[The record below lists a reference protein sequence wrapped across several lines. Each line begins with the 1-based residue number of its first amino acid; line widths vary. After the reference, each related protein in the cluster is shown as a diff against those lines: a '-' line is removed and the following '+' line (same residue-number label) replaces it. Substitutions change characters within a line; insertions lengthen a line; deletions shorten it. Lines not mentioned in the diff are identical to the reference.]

1 MLPLKVFKKMKIKA
15 IKAFE
20 ILDSRGTPTIA
31 TFIESDDGL
40 KEFGFVPSGAS
51 TGSREAIEKRD
62 NGKDFNGKGVS
73 QVIKTAE
80 ENLFPELI
88 GMVIGSQVE
97 FDSKLIELDATKN
110 KKNFGANIILSL
122 SLAYCKLSASTEKK
136 PLYEYIQNYF
146 KENFFSAIEMKMPL
160 PMMNIL
166 NGGAH
171 ANNKLDFQE
180 FMIQPVGFS
189 SFKEG
194 LICGVEIFN
203 FLKKSLNEKGFSTAV
218 GDEGGFAPGIDSA
231 EEALDLISSSIQE
244 AGYEV
249 DKDVTFALDCAATE
263 LLENKEYVF
272 SNNEKLSSDQLIKY
286 LAKLAKEYPIT
297 SVEDGLDEND
307 WIGWKNLTQKLGKIT
322 QLVGDDLFVT
332 NKDILQEGIDKN
344 IANSVLVKINQIGTI
359 SETYETISLAYR
371 HNYKCI
377 ISHRS
382 GETEDNFIADLA
394 VGTGAGQIKTG
405 APSRSDRTSKYNRL
419 LMIDAIEN
427 LKFLGRQELVN

>member
-1 MLPLKVFKKMKIKA
+1 MKIKE
-15 IKAFE
+15 IKSFE
-20 ILDSRGTPTIA
+20 ILDSRGSPTVA
-31 TFIESDDGL
+31 TLIKSDEEL
-40 KEFGFVPSGAS
+40 AEFGFVPSGAS

-62 NGKDFNGKGVS
+62 NGNNFDGKGVS
-73 QVIKTAE
+73 QVIKNAE
-80 ENLFPELI
+80 EKLFPELI
-88 GMVIGSQVE
+88 GMEISSLEE
-97 FDSKLIELDATKN
+97 FDARLIELDGTKN

-122 SLAYCKLSASTEKK
+122 SLAFCKLSASKEKK
-136 PLYEYIQNYF
+136 QLYQYIYDYF
-146 KENFFSAIEMKMPL
+146 LEHFSSKIEMKMPL

-194 LICGVEIFN
+194 LICGVEVFN
-203 FLKKSLNEKGFSTAV
+203 YLKKTLNQKGFSTAV

-231 EEALDLISSSIQE
+231 EEALDLISSSIE
-244 AGYEV
+244 AAGYKV

-263 LLENKEYVF
+263 LLSKDNYVF
-272 SNNEKLSSDQLIKY
+272 SNDEKLSSDELIEY
-286 LAKLAKEYPIT
+286 LAKLANAYPLT
-297 SVEDGLDEND
+297 SIEDGLDEND
-307 WIGWKNLTQKLGKIT
+307 WSGWENLTKKLGKKT

-332 NKDILQEGIDKN
+332 NKEILQEGIDRSV
-344 IANSVLVKINQIGTI
+344 ANSILVKINQIGTI
-359 SETYETISLAYR
+359 SETLQTINLAYQ
-371 HNYKCI
+371 HNYSCV

-419 LMIDAIEN
+419 LMIDAMEDLN
-427 LKFLGRQELVN
+427 FLGRKELAH

>member
-1 MLPLKVFKKMKIKA
+1 MKIKE
-15 IKAFE
+15 IKSFE
-20 ILDSRGTPTIA
+20 ILDSRGSPTVA
-31 TFIESDDGL
+31 TLIKSDEEL
-40 KEFGFVPSGAS
+40 AEFGFVPSGAS

-62 NGKDFNGKGVS
+62 NGNNFDGKGVS
-73 QVIKTAE
+73 QVIKNAE
-80 ENLFPELI
+80 EKLFPELI
-88 GMVIGSQVE
+88 GMEISSLEE
-97 FDSKLIELDATKN
+97 FDARLIELDGTKN

-122 SLAYCKLSASTEKK
+122 SLAFCKLSASKEKK
-136 PLYEYIQNYF
+136 QLYQYIYDYF
-146 KENFFSAIEMKMPL
+146 LEHFSSKIEMKMPL

-194 LICGVEIFN
+194 LICGVEVFN
-203 FLKKSLNEKGFSTAV
+203 YLKKTLNQKGFSTAV

-231 EEALDLISSSIQE
+231 EEALDLISSSIE
-244 AGYEV
+244 AAGYKV
-249 DKDVTFALDCAATE
+249 DKEVTFALDCAATE
-263 LLENKEYVF
+263 LLSKDKYVF
-272 SNNEKLSSDQLIKY
+272 SNDEKLSSDELIEY
-286 LAKLAKEYPIT
+286 LAKLANAYPLT
-297 SVEDGLDEND
+297 SIEDGLDEND
-307 WIGWKNLTQKLGKIT
+307 WSGWENLTKKLGKKT

-332 NKDILQEGIDKN
+332 NKEILQEGIDRSV
-344 IANSVLVKINQIGTI
+344 ANSILVKINQIGTI
-359 SETYETISLAYR
+359 SETLQTINLAYQ
-371 HNYKCI
+371 HNYSCV

-419 LMIDAIEN
+419 LMIDAMEDLN
-427 LKFLGRQELVN
+427 FLGRQELAH

>member
-1 MLPLKVFKKMKIKA
+1 MKIKE
-15 IKAFE
+15 IKSFE
-20 ILDSRGTPTIA
+20 ILDSRGSPTVA
-31 TFIESDDGL
+31 TLIKSDEEL
-40 KEFGFVPSGAS
+40 TEFGFVPSGAS

-62 NGKDFNGKGVS
+62 NGNNFDGKGVS
-73 QVIKTAE
+73 QVIKNAE
-80 ENLFPELI
+80 EKLFPELI
-88 GMVIGSQVE
+88 GMEISSLGE
-97 FDSKLIELDATKN
+97 FDARLIELDGTKN

-122 SLAYCKLSASTEKK
+122 SLAFCKLSASKEKK
-136 PLYEYIQNYF
+136 QLYQYIYDYF
-146 KENFFSAIEMKMPL
+146 LEHFSSKIEMKMPL

-194 LICGVEIFN
+194 LICGVEVFN
-203 FLKKSLNEKGFSTAV
+203 YLKKTLNQKGFSTAV

-231 EEALDLISSSIQE
+231 EEALDLISSSIE
-244 AGYEV
+244 AAGYKV

-263 LLENKEYVF
+263 LLSKDKYVF
-272 SNNEKLSSDQLIKY
+272 SNDEKLSSDELIEY
-286 LAKLAKEYPIT
+286 LAKLANAYPLT
-297 SVEDGLDEND
+297 SIEDGLDEND
-307 WIGWKNLTQKLGKIT
+307 WQGWENLTKKLGKKT

-332 NKDILQEGIDKN
+332 NKEILQEGIDRSV
-344 IANSVLVKINQIGTI
+344 ANSILVKINQIGTI
-359 SETYETISLAYR
+359 SETLQTINLAYQ
-371 HNYKCI
+371 HNYSCV

-419 LMIDAIEN
+419 LMIDAMEDLN
-427 LKFLGRQELVN
+427 FLGRQELAH

>member
-1 MLPLKVFKKMKIKA
+1 MKIKE
-15 IKAFE
+15 IKSFE
-20 ILDSRGTPTIA
+20 ILDSRGSPTVA
-31 TFIESDDGL
+31 TLIKSDEEL
-40 KEFGFVPSGAS
+40 TEFGFVPSGAS

-62 NGKDFNGKGVS
+62 NGNNFDGKGVS
-73 QVIKTAE
+73 QVIKNAE
-80 ENLFPELI
+80 EKLFPELI
-88 GMVIGSQVE
+88 GMEISSLGE
-97 FDSKLIELDATKN
+97 FDARLIELDGTKN

-122 SLAYCKLSASTEKK
+122 SLAFCKLSASKDKK
-136 PLYEYIQNYF
+136 PLYQYIYDYF
-146 KENFFSAIEMKMPL
+146 LEHFSSKIEMKMPL

-194 LICGVEIFN
+194 LICGVEVFN
-203 FLKKSLNEKGFSTAV
+203 YLKKTLNQKGFSTAV

-231 EEALDLISSSIQE
+231 EEALDLISSSIE
-244 AGYEV
+244 AAGYKV

-263 LLENKEYVF
+263 LLSKDKYVF
-272 SNNEKLSSDQLIKY
+272 SNDEKLSTDELIEY
-286 LAKLAKEYPIT
+286 LAKLANAYPLT
-297 SVEDGLDEND
+297 SIEDGLDEND
-307 WIGWKNLTQKLGKIT
+307 WQGWENLTKKLGKKT

-332 NKDILQEGIDKN
+332 NKEILQEGIDRSV
-344 IANSVLVKINQIGTI
+344 ANSILVKINQIGTI
-359 SETYETISLAYR
+359 SETLQTINLAYQ
-371 HNYKCI
+371 HNYSCV

-419 LMIDAIEN
+419 LMIDAMEDLN
-427 LKFLGRQELVN
+427 FLGRQELAN

>member
-1 MLPLKVFKKMKIKA
+1 MKIKE
-15 IKAFE
+15 IKSFE
-20 ILDSRGTPTIA
+20 ILDSRGSPTVA
-31 TFIESDDGL
+31 TLIKSDEEL
-40 KEFGFVPSGAS
+40 AEFGFVPSGAS

-62 NGKDFNGKGVS
+62 NGNNFDGKGVS
-73 QVIKTAE
+73 QVIKNAE
-80 ENLFPELI
+80 EKLFPELI
-88 GMVIGSQVE
+88 GMEISSLEE
-97 FDSKLIELDATKN
+97 FDARLIELDGTKN

-122 SLAYCKLSASTEKK
+122 SLAFCKLSASKDKK
-136 PLYEYIQNYF
+136 PLYQYIYDYF
-146 KENFFSAIEMKMPL
+146 LEHFSSKIEMKMPL

-194 LICGVEIFN
+194 LICGVEVFN
-203 FLKKSLNEKGFSTAV
+203 YLKKTLNQKGFSTAV

-231 EEALDLISSSIQE
+231 EEALDLISSSIE
-244 AGYEV
+244 AAGYKV

-263 LLENKEYVF
+263 LLSKDNYVF
-272 SNNEKLSSDQLIKY
+272 SNDEKLSSDELIEY
-286 LAKLAKEYPIT
+286 LAKLANAYPLT
-297 SVEDGLDEND
+297 SIEDGLDEND
-307 WIGWKNLTQKLGKIT
+307 WSGWENLTKKLGKKT

-332 NKDILQEGIDKN
+332 NKEILQEGIDRRV
-344 IANSVLVKINQIGTI
+344 ANSILVKINQIGTI
-359 SETYETISLAYR
+359 SETLQTINLAYQ
-371 HNYKCI
+371 HNYSCV

-419 LMIDAIEN
+419 LMIDAMEDLN
-427 LKFLGRQELVN
+427 FLGRQELAH

>member
-1 MLPLKVFKKMKIKA
+1 MKIKE
-15 IKAFE
+15 IKSFE
-20 ILDSRGTPTIA
+20 ILDSRGSPTVA
-31 TFIESDDGL
+31 TLIKSDEEL
-40 KEFGFVPSGAS
+40 TEFGFVPSGAS

-62 NGKDFNGKGVS
+62 NGNNFDGKGVS
-73 QVIKTAE
+73 QVIKNAE
-80 ENLFPELI
+80 EKLFPELI
-88 GMVIGSQVE
+88 GMEISSLGE
-97 FDSKLIELDATKN
+97 FDARLIELDGTKN

-122 SLAYCKLSASTEKK
+122 SLAFCKLSASKEKK
-136 PLYEYIQNYF
+136 PLYQYIYDYF
-146 KENFFSAIEMKMPL
+146 LEHFSSKIEMKMPL

-194 LICGVEIFN
+194 LICGVEVFN
-203 FLKKSLNEKGFSTAV
+203 YLKKTLNKKGFSTAV

-231 EEALDLISSSIQE
+231 EEALDLISSSIE
-244 AGYEV
+244 AAGYKV

-263 LLENKEYVF
+263 LLSKDKYVF
-272 SNNEKLSSDQLIKY
+272 SNDEKLSSDELIEY
-286 LAKLAKEYPIT
+286 LGKLANAYPLT
-297 SVEDGLDEND
+297 SIEDGLDEND
-307 WIGWKNLTQKLGKIT
+307 WRGWENLTKKLGKKT

-332 NKDILQEGIDKN
+332 NKEILQEGIDRSV
-344 IANSVLVKINQIGTI
+344 ANSILVKINQIGTI
-359 SETYETISLAYR
+359 SETLQTINLAYQ
-371 HNYKCI
+371 HNYSCV

-419 LMIDAIEN
+419 LMIDAMEDLN
-427 LKFLGRQELVN
+427 FLGRQELAN

>member
-1 MLPLKVFKKMKIKA
+1 MKIKE
-15 IKAFE
+15 IKSFE
-20 ILDSRGTPTIA
+20 ILDSRGSPTVA
-31 TFIESDDGL
+31 TLIKSDEEL
-40 KEFGFVPSGAS
+40 AEFGFVPSGAS

-62 NGKDFNGKGVS
+62 NGNNFDGKGVS
-73 QVIKTAE
+73 QVIKNAE
-80 ENLFPELI
+80 EKLFPELI
-88 GMVIGSQVE
+88 GMEISSLGE
-97 FDSKLIELDATKN
+97 FDARLIELDGTKN

-122 SLAYCKLSASTEKK
+122 SLAFCKLSASKEKK
-136 PLYEYIQNYF
+136 PLYQYIYDYF
-146 KENFFSAIEMKMPL
+146 LEHFSSKIEMKMPL

-194 LICGVEIFN
+194 LICGVEVFN
-203 FLKKSLNEKGFSTAV
+203 YLKKTLNQKGFSTAV

-231 EEALDLISSSIQE
+231 EEALDLISSSIE
-244 AGYEV
+244 AAGYKV

-263 LLENKEYVF
+263 LLSKDNYVF
-272 SNNEKLSSDQLIKY
+272 SNDEKLSSDELIEY
-286 LAKLAKEYPIT
+286 LAKLANAYPLT
-297 SVEDGLDEND
+297 SIEDGLDEND
-307 WIGWKNLTQKLGKIT
+307 WQGWENLTKKLGKKT

-332 NKDILQEGIDKN
+332 NKEILQEGIDRSV
-344 IANSVLVKINQIGTI
+344 ANSILVKINQIGTI
-359 SETYETISLAYR
+359 SETLQTINLAYQ
-371 HNYKCI
+371 HNYSCV

-419 LMIDAIEN
+419 LMIDAMEDLN
-427 LKFLGRQELVN
+427 FLGRQELAN

>member
-1 MLPLKVFKKMKIKA
+1 MKIKE
-15 IKAFE
+15 IKSFE
-20 ILDSRGTPTIA
+20 ILDSRGSPTVA
-31 TFIESDDGL
+31 TLIKSDEEL
-40 KEFGFVPSGAS
+40 AEFGFVPSGAS

-62 NGKDFNGKGVS
+62 NGNNFDGKGVS
-73 QVIKTAE
+73 QVIKNAE
-80 ENLFPELI
+80 EKLFPELI
-88 GMVIGSQVE
+88 GMEISSLEE
-97 FDSKLIELDATKN
+97 FDARLIELDGTKN

-122 SLAYCKLSASTEKK
+122 SLAFCKLSASKEKK
-136 PLYEYIQNYF
+136 QLYQYIYDYF
-146 KENFFSAIEMKMPL
+146 LEHFSSKIEMKMPL

-194 LICGVEIFN
+194 LICGVEVFN
-203 FLKKSLNEKGFSTAV
+203 YLKKTLNQKGFSTAV

-231 EEALDLISSSIQE
+231 EEALDLISSSIE
-244 AGYEV
+244 AAGYKV

-263 LLENKEYVF
+263 LLSKDNYVF
-272 SNNEKLSSDQLIKY
+272 SNDEKLSSDELIQY
-286 LAKLAKEYPIT
+286 LAKLANAYPLT
-297 SVEDGLDEND
+297 SIEDGLDEND
-307 WIGWKNLTQKLGKIT
+307 WSGWENLTKKLGKKT

-332 NKDILQEGIDKN
+332 NKEILQEGIDRSV
-344 IANSVLVKINQIGTI
+344 ANSILVKINQIGTI
-359 SETYETISLAYR
+359 SETLQTINLAYQ
-371 HNYKCI
+371 HNYSCV

-419 LMIDAIEN
+419 LMIDAMEDLN
-427 LKFLGRQELVN
+427 FLGRQELAH

>member
-1 MLPLKVFKKMKIKA
+1 MKIKE
-15 IKAFE
+15 IKSFE
-20 ILDSRGTPTIA
+20 ILDSRGSPTVA
-31 TFIESDDGL
+31 TLIKSDEEL
-40 KEFGFVPSGAS
+40 TEFGFVPSGAS

-62 NGKDFNGKGVS
+62 NGNNFDGKGVS
-73 QVIKTAE
+73 QVIKNAE
-80 ENLFPELI
+80 EKLFPELI
-88 GMVIGSQVE
+88 GMEISSLGE
-97 FDSKLIELDATKN
+97 FDARLIELDGTKN

-122 SLAYCKLSASTEKK
+122 SLAFCKLSASKDKK
-136 PLYEYIQNYF
+136 PLYQYIYDYF
-146 KENFFSAIEMKMPL
+146 LEHFSSKIEMKLPL

-194 LICGVEIFN
+194 LICGVEVFN
-203 FLKKSLNEKGFSTAV
+203 YLKKTLNQKGFSTAV

-231 EEALDLISSSIQE
+231 EEALDLISSSIE
-244 AGYEV
+244 AAGYKV

-263 LLENKEYVF
+263 LLSKDNYVF
-272 SNNEKLSSDQLIKY
+272 SNDEKLSSDELIEY
-286 LAKLAKEYPIT
+286 LAKLANAYPLT
-297 SVEDGLDEND
+297 SIEDGLDEND
-307 WIGWKNLTQKLGKIT
+307 WSGWENLTKKLGKKT

-332 NKDILQEGIDKN
+332 NKEILQEGIDRSV
-344 IANSVLVKINQIGTI
+344 ANSILVKINQIGTI
-359 SETYETISLAYR
+359 SETLQTINLAYQ
-371 HNYKCI
+371 HNYSCV

-419 LMIDAIEN
+419 LMIDAMEDLN
-427 LKFLGRQELVN
+427 FLGRQELAH

>member
-1 MLPLKVFKKMKIKA
+1 MKIKE
-15 IKAFE
+15 IKSFE
-20 ILDSRGTPTIA
+20 ILDSRGSPTVA
-31 TFIESDDGL
+31 TLIKSDEEL
-40 KEFGFVPSGAS
+40 TEFGFVPSGAS

-62 NGKDFNGKGVS
+62 NGNNFDGKGVS
-73 QVIKTAE
+73 QVIKNAE
-80 ENLFPELI
+80 EKLFPELI
-88 GMVIGSQVE
+88 GMEISSLGE
-97 FDSKLIELDATKN
+97 FDARLIELDGTKN

-122 SLAYCKLSASTEKK
+122 SLAFCKLSASKEKK
-136 PLYEYIQNYF
+136 PLYQYIYDYF
-146 KENFFSAIEMKMPL
+146 LEHFSSKIEMKMPL

-194 LICGVEIFN
+194 LICGVEVFN
-203 FLKKSLNEKGFSTAV
+203 YLKKTLNQKGFSTAV

-231 EEALDLISSSIQE
+231 EEALDLISSSIE
-244 AGYEV
+244 AAGYKV

-263 LLENKEYVF
+263 LLSKDKYVF
-272 SNNEKLSSDQLIKY
+272 SNDEKLSSDELIEY
-286 LAKLAKEYPIT
+286 LAKLANAYPLT
-297 SVEDGLDEND
+297 SIEDGLDEND
-307 WIGWKNLTQKLGKIT
+307 WRGWENLTKKLGKKT

-332 NKDILQEGIDKN
+332 NKEILQEGIDRSV
-344 IANSVLVKINQIGTI
+344 ANSILVKINQIGTI
-359 SETYETISLAYR
+359 SETLQTINLAYQ
-371 HNYKCI
+371 HNYSCV

-419 LMIDAIEN
+419 LMIDAMEDLN
-427 LKFLGRQELVN
+427 FLGRQELAN

>member
-1 MLPLKVFKKMKIKA
+1 MKIKE
-15 IKAFE
+15 IKSFE
-20 ILDSRGTPTIA
+20 ILDSRGSPTVA
-31 TFIESDDGL
+31 TLIKSDEEL
-40 KEFGFVPSGAS
+40 AEFGFVPSGAS

-62 NGKDFNGKGVS
+62 NGNNFDGKGVS
-73 QVIKTAE
+73 QVIKNAE
-80 ENLFPELI
+80 EKLFPELI
-88 GMVIGSQVE
+88 GMEISSLEE
-97 FDSKLIELDATKN
+97 FDARLIELDGTKN

-122 SLAYCKLSASTEKK
+122 SLAFCKLSASKEKK
-136 PLYEYIQNYF
+136 QLYQYIYDYF
-146 KENFFSAIEMKMPL
+146 LEHFSSKIEMKMPL

-194 LICGVEIFN
+194 LICGVEVFN
-203 FLKKSLNEKGFSTAV
+203 YLKKTLNQKGFSTAV

-231 EEALDLISSSIQE
+231 EEALDLISSSIE
-244 AGYEV
+244 AAGYKV

-263 LLENKEYVF
+263 LLSKDKYVF
-272 SNNEKLSSDQLIKY
+272 SNDEKLSTDELIEY
-286 LAKLAKEYPIT
+286 LAKLANAYPLT
-297 SVEDGLDEND
+297 SIEDGLDEND
-307 WIGWKNLTQKLGKIT
+307 WSGWENLTKKLGKKT

-332 NKDILQEGIDKN
+332 NKEILQEGIDRSV
-344 IANSVLVKINQIGTI
+344 ANSILVKINQIGTI
-359 SETYETISLAYR
+359 SETLQTINLAYQ
-371 HNYKCI
+371 HNYSCV

-419 LMIDAIEN
+419 LMIDAMEDLN
-427 LKFLGRQELVN
+427 FLGRQELAN

>member
-1 MLPLKVFKKMKIKA
+1 MKIKE
-15 IKAFE
+15 IKSFE
-20 ILDSRGTPTIA
+20 ILDSRGSPTVA
-31 TFIESDDGL
+31 TLIKSDEEL
-40 KEFGFVPSGAS
+40 AEFGFVPSGAS

-62 NGKDFNGKGVS
+62 NGNNFDGKGVS
-73 QVIKTAE
+73 QVIKNAE
-80 ENLFPELI
+80 EKLFPELI
-88 GMVIGSQVE
+88 GMEISSLEE
-97 FDSKLIELDATKN
+97 FDARLIELDGTKN

-122 SLAYCKLSASTEKK
+122 SLAFCKLSASKEKK
-136 PLYEYIQNYF
+136 QLYQYIYDYF
-146 KENFFSAIEMKMPL
+146 LEHFSSKIEMKMPL

-194 LICGVEIFN
+194 LICGVEVFN
-203 FLKKSLNEKGFSTAV
+203 YLKKTLNQKGFSTAV

-231 EEALDLISSSIQE
+231 EEALDLISSSIE
-244 AGYEV
+244 AAGYKV

-263 LLENKEYVF
+263 LLSKDKYVF
-272 SNNEKLSSDQLIKY
+272 SNDEKLSSDELIEY
-286 LAKLAKEYPIT
+286 LAKLANAYPLT
-297 SVEDGLDEND
+297 SIEDGLDEND
-307 WIGWKNLTQKLGKIT
+307 WKGWENLTKKLGKKT

-332 NKDILQEGIDKN
+332 NKEILQEGIDRSV
-344 IANSVLVKINQIGTI
+344 ANSILVKINQIGTI
-359 SETYETISLAYR
+359 SETLQTINLAYQ
-371 HNYKCI
+371 HNYSCV

-419 LMIDAIEN
+419 LMIDAMEDLN
-427 LKFLGRQELVN
+427 FLGRQELAN

>member
-1 MLPLKVFKKMKIKA
+1 MKIKE
-15 IKAFE
+15 IKSFE
-20 ILDSRGTPTIA
+20 ILDSRGSPTVA
-31 TFIESDDGL
+31 TLIKSDEEL
-40 KEFGFVPSGAS
+40 AEFGFVPSGAS

-62 NGKDFNGKGVS
+62 NGNNFDGKGVS
-73 QVIKTAE
+73 QVIKNAE
-80 ENLFPELI
+80 EKLFPELI
-88 GMVIGSQVE
+88 GMEISSLEE
-97 FDSKLIELDATKN
+97 FDARLIELDGTKN

-122 SLAYCKLSASTEKK
+122 SLAFCKLSASKEKK
-136 PLYEYIQNYF
+136 QLYQYIYDYF
-146 KENFFSAIEMKMPL
+146 LEHFSSKIEMKLPL

-194 LICGVEIFN
+194 LICGVEVFN
-203 FLKKSLNEKGFSTAV
+203 YLKKTLNQKGFSTAV

-231 EEALDLISSSIQE
+231 EEALDLISSSIE
-244 AGYEV
+244 AAGYKV

-263 LLENKEYVF
+263 LLSKDNYVF
-272 SNNEKLSSDQLIKY
+272 SNDEKLSSDELIEY
-286 LAKLAKEYPIT
+286 LAKLANAYPLT
-297 SVEDGLDEND
+297 SIEDGLDEND
-307 WIGWKNLTQKLGKIT
+307 WSGWEKLTKKLGKKT

-332 NKDILQEGIDKN
+332 NKEILQEGIN
-344 IANSVLVKINQIGTI
+344 RSVANSILVKINQIGTI
-359 SETYETISLAYR
+359 SETLQTINLAYQ
-371 HNYKCI
+371 HNYSCV

-419 LMIDAIEN
+419 LMIDAMEDLN
-427 LKFLGRQELVN
+427 FLGRQELAH

>member
-1 MLPLKVFKKMKIKA
+1 MKIKT

-31 TFIESDDGL
+31 ASIELDNGL

-62 NGKDFNGKGVS
+62 NSNNFNGKGVS

-80 ENLFPELI
+80 KNLFPELI
-88 GMVIGSQVE
+88 GTEIGSQVE
-97 FDSKLIELDATKN
+97 FDSKLIELDGTKN
-110 KKNFGANIILSL
+110 KKNFGANMILSL
-122 SLAYCKLSASTEKK
+122 SLAYCKLSASSEKIS
-136 PLYEYIQNYF
+136 LYEYIHNYF
-146 KENFFSAIEMKMPL
+146 TEHFFSEVEMKMPL

-189 SFKEG
+189 SFKES
-194 LICGVEIFN
+194 LICGVEVFN
-203 FLKKSLNEKGFSTAV
+203 FLKKTLNQKGFSTAV

-263 LLENKEYVF
+263 LLKNNKYIF
-272 SNNEKLSSDQLIKY
+272 SNNEKLSSDELIEYLSY
-286 LAKLAKEYPIT
+286 LANKYPIT

-307 WIGWKNLTQKLGKIT
+307 WSGWESLSKKLGKKI

-332 NKDILQEGIDKN
+332 NKDILQEGIDRN

-359 SETYETISLAYR
+359 FETFETISLAHQ
-371 HNYKCI
+371 HNYKCV

-419 LMIDAIEN
+419 LIIDAMED
-427 LKFLGRQELVN
+427 LKFCGRQELIN

>member
-1 MLPLKVFKKMKIKA
+1 MKIKE
-15 IKAFE
+15 IKSFE
-20 ILDSRGTPTIA
+20 ILDSRGSPTVA
-31 TFIESDDGL
+31 TLIKSDEEL
-40 KEFGFVPSGAS
+40 AEFGFVPSGAS

-62 NGKDFNGKGVS
+62 NGNNFDGKGVS
-73 QVIKTAE
+73 QVIKNAE
-80 ENLFPELI
+80 EKLFPELI
-88 GMVIGSQVE
+88 GMEISSLGE
-97 FDSKLIELDATKN
+97 FDARLIELDGTKN

-122 SLAYCKLSASTEKK
+122 SLAFCKLSASKEKK
-136 PLYEYIQNYF
+136 PLYQYIYDYF
-146 KENFFSAIEMKMPL
+146 LEHFSSKIEMKMPL

-194 LICGVEIFN
+194 LICGVEVFN
-203 FLKKSLNEKGFSTAV
+203 YLKKTLNQKGFSTAV

-231 EEALDLISSSIQE
+231 EEALDLISSSIE
-244 AGYEV
+244 AAGYKV

-263 LLENKEYVF
+263 LLSKDKYVF
-272 SNNEKLSSDQLIKY
+272 SNDEKLSSDELIEY
-286 LAKLAKEYPIT
+286 LAKLANAYPLT
-297 SVEDGLDEND
+297 SIEDGLDEND
-307 WIGWKNLTQKLGKIT
+307 WRGWENLTKKLGKKT

-332 NKDILQEGIDKN
+332 NKEILQEGIDRSV
-344 IANSVLVKINQIGTI
+344 ANSILVKINQIGTI
-359 SETYETISLAYR
+359 SETLQTINLAYQ
-371 HNYKCI
+371 HNYSCV

-419 LMIDAIEN
+419 LMIDAMEDLN
-427 LKFLGRQELVN
+427 FLGRQELAN

>member
-1 MLPLKVFKKMKIKA
+1 MKIKE
-15 IKAFE
+15 IKSFE
-20 ILDSRGTPTIA
+20 ILDSRGSPTVA
-31 TFIESDDGL
+31 TLIKSDEEL
-40 KEFGFVPSGAS
+40 TEFGFVPSGAS

-62 NGKDFNGKGVS
+62 NGNNFDGKGVS
-73 QVIKTAE
+73 QVIKNAE
-80 ENLFPELI
+80 EKLFPELI
-88 GMVIGSQVE
+88 GMEISSLEE
-97 FDSKLIELDATKN
+97 FDARLIELDGTKN

-122 SLAYCKLSASTEKK
+122 SLAFCKLSASKEKK
-136 PLYEYIQNYF
+136 QLYQYIYDYF
-146 KENFFSAIEMKMPL
+146 LEHFSSKIEMKMPL

-194 LICGVEIFN
+194 LICGVEVFN
-203 FLKKSLNEKGFSTAV
+203 YLKKTLNQKGFSTAV

-231 EEALDLISSSIQE
+231 EEALDLISSSIE
-244 AGYEV
+244 AAGYKV

-263 LLENKEYVF
+263 LLSKDNYVF
-272 SNNEKLSSDQLIKY
+272 SNDEKLSSDELIEY
-286 LAKLAKEYPIT
+286 LAKLANAYPLSSI
-297 SVEDGLDEND
+297 EDGLDEND
-307 WIGWKNLTQKLGKIT
+307 WSGWEKLTKKLGKKT

-332 NKDILQEGIDKN
+332 NKEILQEGIDRRV
-344 IANSVLVKINQIGTI
+344 ANSILVKINQIGTI
-359 SETYETISLAYR
+359 SETLQTINLAYQ
-371 HNYKCI
+371 HNYSCV

-419 LMIDAIEN
+419 LMIDAMEDLN
-427 LKFLGRQELVN
+427 FLGRQELAH

>member
-1 MLPLKVFKKMKIKA
+1 MKIKE
-15 IKAFE
+15 IKSFE
-20 ILDSRGTPTIA
+20 ILDSRGSPTVA
-31 TFIESDDGL
+31 TLIKSDEEL
-40 KEFGFVPSGAS
+40 TEFGFVPSGAS

-62 NGKDFNGKGVS
+62 NGNNFDGKGVS
-73 QVIKTAE
+73 QVIKNAE
-80 ENLFPELI
+80 EKLFPELI
-88 GMVIGSQVE
+88 GMEISSLEE
-97 FDSKLIELDATKN
+97 FDARLIELDGTKN

-122 SLAYCKLSASTEKK
+122 SLAFCKLSASKEKK
-136 PLYEYIQNYF
+136 PLYKYIYDYF
-146 KENFFSAIEMKMPL
+146 LEHFSSKIEMKMPL

-194 LICGVEIFN
+194 LICGVEVFN
-203 FLKKSLNEKGFSTAV
+203 YLKKTLNQKGFSTAV

-231 EEALDLISSSIQE
+231 EEALDLISSSIE
-244 AGYEV
+244 AAGYKV

-263 LLENKEYVF
+263 LLSKDNYVF
-272 SNNEKLSSDQLIKY
+272 SNDEKLSSDELIEY
-286 LAKLAKEYPIT
+286 LAKLANAYPLT
-297 SVEDGLDEND
+297 SIEDGLDEND
-307 WIGWKNLTQKLGKIT
+307 WSGWENLTKKLGKKT

-332 NKDILQEGIDKN
+332 NKEILQEGIDRSV
-344 IANSVLVKINQIGTI
+344 ANSILVKINQIGTI
-359 SETYETISLAYR
+359 SETLQTINLAYQ
-371 HNYKCI
+371 HNYSCV

-419 LMIDAIEN
+419 LMIDAMEDLN
-427 LKFLGRQELVN
+427 FLGRQELAH

>member
-1 MLPLKVFKKMKIKA
+1 MKIKE
-15 IKAFE
+15 IKSFE
-20 ILDSRGTPTIA
+20 ILDSRGSPTVA
-31 TFIESDDGL
+31 TLIKSDEEL
-40 KEFGFVPSGAS
+40 TEFGFVPSGAS

-62 NGKDFNGKGVS
+62 NGNNFDGKGVS
-73 QVIKTAE
+73 QVIKNAE
-80 ENLFPELI
+80 EKLFPELI
-88 GMVIGSQVE
+88 GMEISSLEE
-97 FDSKLIELDATKN
+97 FDARLIELDGTKN

-122 SLAYCKLSASTEKK
+122 SLAFCKLSASKEKK
-136 PLYEYIQNYF
+136 QLYQYIYDYF
-146 KENFFSAIEMKMPL
+146 LEHFSSKIEMKMPL

-194 LICGVEIFN
+194 LICGVEVFN
-203 FLKKSLNEKGFSTAV
+203 YLKKTLNQKGFSTAV

-231 EEALDLISSSIQE
+231 EEALDLISSSIE
-244 AGYEV
+244 AAGYKV

-263 LLENKEYVF
+263 LLSKDNYVF
-272 SNNEKLSSDQLIKY
+272 SNDEKLSSDELIEY
-286 LAKLAKEYPIT
+286 LAKLANAYPLT
-297 SVEDGLDEND
+297 SIEDGLDEND
-307 WIGWKNLTQKLGKIT
+307 WQGWENLTKKLGKKT

-332 NKDILQEGIDKN
+332 NKEILQEGIDRSV
-344 IANSVLVKINQIGTI
+344 ANSILVKINQIGTI
-359 SETYETISLAYR
+359 SETLQTINLAYQ
-371 HNYKCI
+371 HNYSCV

-419 LMIDAIEN
+419 LMIDAMEDLN
-427 LKFLGRQELVN
+427 FLGRQELAH